1 MYSGALLQFS
11 FAFPWWHDR
20 DHLFICMFSTYI
32 SLVEWLWSLAPF
44 FDWIA
49 FLLLKV
55 KVKSLSHGQLF
66 VTPWTVAY
74 EAPQSMEFSRQEYWS
89 GLPFPSPGDL
99 PNPGIK
105 PRSPALQAD
114 ALLSEPP
121 SFLHSLYIWII
132 VFYHMCLLQ
141 IFSPSLCFIFSFS
154 WYCLS

>member
-1 MYSGALLQFS
+1 MYSGTSLQFS

-32 SLVEWLWSLAPF
+32 SLVECPWSLAPF

-66 VTPWTVAY
+66 ATPWTVAY
-74 EAPQSMEFSRQEYWS
+74 EAPQSIEFSRQEYWS
-89 GLPFPSPGDL
+89 GLPFPSPGDF
-99 PNPGIK
+99 PNPGIE
-105 PRSPALQAD
+105 PRSPTLQTD
-114 ALLSEPP
+114 ALPSEPP
-121 SFLHSLYIWII
+121 SLLHSLYIWII
-132 VFYHMCLLQ
+132 VFYYMCLLQ

-154 WYCLS
+154 RYCLS